1 MKKLLLSGA
10 MFFAIPFLAQNELK
24 ELRNDVDNIKLSIK
38 NLQSEIQSV
47 KSENIYLKQ
56 VLNINKPILEQEKA
70 NTNFRITKVEG
81 NKEKKT
87 IYITFLVESKD
98 KTKNARFKDITIT
111 DIYGSELGRNI
122 VESYEITDSELTVDV
137 PKRVVMAFTYGY
149 PNKIENEDYPKIVK
163 LLKFQFGLQRENSFE
178 RDYTR
183 FEFRDLNVE
192 WK

>member
-24 ELRNDVDNIKLSIK
+24 ELRNDVDNIKLNIK

-81 NKEKKT
+81 NKAEKT
-87 IYITFLVESKD
+87 IYITVLAEVKDNNKETNFRDLSIIDIEGNEVKVSFLKSSDNTSPKLAVNVPQKIVFAFPYRSK
-98 KTKNARFKDITIT
+98 
-111 DIYGSELGRNI
+111 E
-122 VESYEITDSELTVDV
+122 EI
-137 PKRVVMAFTYGY
+137 F
-149 PNKIENEDYPKIVK
+149 PKIVK
-163 LLKFQFGLQRENSFE
+163 LFRFRYVHKHLGESDLKRQDENL
-178 RDYTR
+178 
-183 FEFRDLNVE
+183 EFRDLNVE

>member
-81 NKEKKT
+81 NKAEKT
-87 IYITFLVESKD
+87 IYITFLVEVKD
-98 KTKNARFKDITIT
+98 ANKKVHFENISIVDIEGNEVGINYFKSTENM
-111 DIYGSELGRNI
+111 YPELAVN
-122 VESYEITDSELTVDV
+122 V
-137 PKRVVMAFTYGY
+137 PKKMIFGFTYNSG
-149 PNKIENEDYPKIVK
+149 EVDFPKIVK
-163 LLKFQFGLQRENSFE
+163 LLRFRYKHRHIDQWDLDSKFDNL
-178 RDYTR
+178 
-183 FEFRDLNVE
+183 EFRDLNVE

>member
-10 MFFAIPFLAQNELK
+10 VFFAIPFLAQNELK
-24 ELRNDVDNIKLSIK
+24 DLRNDVDNIKLNIK

-81 NKEKKT
+81 NKADNRV
-87 IYITFLVESKD
+87 YITLLVESKD
-98 KTKNARFKDITIT
+98 KTKSTVFNEVSII
-111 DIYGSELGRNI
+111 DIYGSEVRLDTSL
-122 VESYEITDSELTVDV
+122 SYETLYPELALNT
-137 PKRVVMAFTYGY
+137 PKKMVMAFYYDGY
-149 PNKIENEDYPKIVK
+149 KNEIKNGDYPKIVK
-163 LLKFQFGLQRENSFE
+163 LLKFQFGVSEPGKFIN
-178 RDYTR
+178 YTR
-183 FEFRDLNVE
+183 FEFRDFNVE

>member
-10 MFFAIPFLAQNELK
+10 VFFAIPFLAQNELK
-24 ELRNDVDNIKLSIK
+24 ELRNDVDNIKLNIK

-81 NKEKKT
+81 NKAEKT
-87 IYITFLVESKD
+87 IYITFLVEVKD
-98 KTKNARFKDITIT
+98 VNKKGEFSDISIIDIEGNEIGVVYGKSGNRYPELSVNVPMKIT
-111 DIYGSELGRNI
+111 FG
-122 VESYEITDSELTVDV
+122 
-137 PKRVVMAFTYGY
+137 FTYNSG
-149 PNKIENEDYPKIVK
+149 EVDFPKIVK
-163 LLKFQFGLQRENSFE
+163 LLRFRYKHRHIDQWDLDSKFDNL
-178 RDYTR
+178 
-183 FEFRDLNVE
+183 EFRDLNVE